1 MKILRIKWTI
11 VFLFPAFLMGQLYDS
26 QMVPENAVHYFGL
39 GYFPSSWQTNLFLN
53 DAYASNELKQR
64 IEFSTLSNALRLN
77 YVGTEKMLSQF
88 KADYPN
94 SP

>member
-11 VFLFPAFLMGQLYDS
+11 VFLFPACLMGQLYDS

-88 KADYPN
+88 KA
-94 SP
+94 